1 MSTIPSEPIDV
12 TSEMETFCHW
22 GIRVAWYLSLLWGGL
37 VLLLSWT
44 GGAAAAIAVIRG
56 LVAFLAIG
64 LVGWGVNAVMVHAGA
79 QDAQTTS
86 ASADALEGS
95 ETQEPGPGR
104 YGNDGDRRG
113 RACRRDL
120 VRVGARVRDRR
131 LGGEAN
137 GRDNFKDGYKT
148 DLGAV

>member
-12 TSEMETFCHW
+12 TSEMETFCRW

-44 GGAAAAIAVIRG
+44 GGAAAATAVIRG

-86 ASADALEGS
+86 ASADAMEGS
-95 ETQEPGPGR
+95 ETQETGPADEAALAG
-104 YGNDGDRRG
+104 
-113 RACRRDL
+113 
-120 VRVGARVRDRR
+120 VET
-131 LGGEAN
+131 EAN
-137 GRDNFKDGYKT
+137 RGDTATMET
-148 DLGAV
+148 DAGAPADATS